1 MIGQINLLN
10 KLRTYTID
18 TFPRTVILAGE
29 KGMGKH
35 TLANLI
41 RDEIIGLPLLD
52 ITSNLSAEYIDEIY
66 RNPNPMIYMIDMSE
80 MTEKSQNILLKFAE
94 EPLNNAFVI
103 LLVENK
109 SLILNTILNRAVV
122 FELEPYTKDELRSFI
137 TNEADAEL
145 ILEILRTPG
154 KILNTNINNI
164 REMFDVCDKIV
175 NKIDVANY
183 PNTLT
188 IAKKINFKDDY
199 NKFDLDIF
207 FDILCFSLFSQ
218 YLSTNDPNMLKMY
231 SLTRDQRKK
240 LVDKRLNKEL
250 LFENLLTKLWKLSR
264 GYDYGY

>member
-1 MIGQINLLN
+1 MIGQKKLIS
-10 KLRTYTID
+10 KLRAYNID

-29 KGMGKH
+29 KGIGKH
-35 TLANLI
+35 TLAGLI
-41 RDEIIGLPLLD
+41 KDEIIGLPLLD

-66 RNPNPMIYMIDMSE
+66 RNPNPFIYLIDMSE

-94 EPLNNAFVI
+94 EPLNNAFII

-109 SLILNTILNRAVV
+109 NLILNTILNRAVV
-122 FELEPYTKDELRSFI
+122 FEFEPYSKEELSTFI
-137 TNEADAEL
+137 TNENDKEL

-154 KILNTNINNI
+154 KILTTNINNI
-164 REMFDVCDKIV
+164 REMFDVCEKII
-175 NKIDVANY
+175 NKIDVASY

-207 FDILCFSLFSQ
+207 FDILCFSLFSH
-218 YLSTNDPNMLKMY
+218 YLDINNTNILKMY
-231 SLTRDQRKK
+231 YLTRDQRKK

>member
-1 MIGQINLLN
+1 MIGQVNLLN
-10 KLRTYTID
+10 KLRSYNID
-18 TFPRTVILAGE
+18 TFPRTIILAGE
-29 KGMGKH
+29 KGIGKH
-35 TLANLI
+35 TIAAVI
-41 RDEIIGLPLLD
+41 RDEIIKLPLLD

-66 RNPNPMIYMIDMSE
+66 RNPNPFIYMIDMSE
-80 MTEKSQNILLKFAE
+80 MTEKSQNVLLKFAE
-94 EPLNNAFVI
+94 EPLNNAFII

-109 SLILNTILNRAVV
+109 NLILNTILNRAVT
-122 FELEPYTKDELRSFI
+122 FEFEPYSKEELASFI
-137 TNEADAEL
+137 TTEADKEL

-164 REMFDVCDKIV
+164 REMFDVCEKIV
-175 NKIDVANY
+175 SKIDVASF

-188 IAKKINFKDDY
+188 IASKINFKDDY

-207 FDILCFSLFSQ
+207 FDILCFSLFSH
-218 YLSTNDPNMLKMY
+218 YLESNNTNILKMY
-231 SLTRDQRKK
+231 YLTRDQRKK